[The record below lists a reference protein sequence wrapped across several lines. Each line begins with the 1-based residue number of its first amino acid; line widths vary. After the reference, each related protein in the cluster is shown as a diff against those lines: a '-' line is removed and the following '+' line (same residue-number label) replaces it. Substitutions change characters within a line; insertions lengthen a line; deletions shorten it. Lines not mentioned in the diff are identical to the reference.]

1 MNLPNKLTLLRIL
14 LVPVFL
20 VCMYLNFPYHYVGAL
35 LVFAIASITDA
46 LDGSIA
52 RKHNLIT
59 TFGKFADPL
68 ADKILVLAA
77 FASLADTN
85 AQIKSYIGY
94 DFLHV
99 DGVIVTIIASREFMV
114 SGLRLVTAEK
124 GVVVSAGIWGKLKTA
139 FTMVTEVLMLLWLCY
154 FDATFLKTGSYVA
167 FSTTISIV
175 FLVLVWISV
184 LLTIIS
190 GAVYLKGYWKYI
202 DMK

>member
-20 VCMYLNFPYHYVGAL
+20 VCMYVNFPFHYVGAL
-35 LVFAIASITDA
+35 IVFAIASITDA
-46 LDGSIA
+46 LDGNIA
-52 RKHNLIT
+52 RKHNLVT

-77 FASLADTN
+77 FASLADIE
-85 AQIKSYIGY
+85 AQIVSYVGY
-94 DFLHV
+94 HFLHV
-99 DGVIVTIIASREFMV
+99 NGVIVTIIASREFMV

-139 FTMVTEVLMLLWLCY
+139 FTMVTEVLMLVWLCY

-167 FSTTISIV
+167 FSTIIATV
-175 FLVLVWISV
+175 FLVLVWVSV

-190 GAVYLKGYWKYI
+190 GAVYLKGYSSYI